1 MLFRSGVF
9 MKKLLVI
16 LGIVS
21 LAGCS
26 GISHNDEVYTAHA
39 ESFNIVGFQVPGNTQ
54 DRAMELVPEGAT
66 VETIRS
72 TNSDTSSVLGII
84 NRIIGI
90 DYVQVGGK
98 KQ

>member
-1 MLFRSGVF
+1 
-9 MKKLLVI
+9 MKKLLLITGVI
-16 LGIVS
+16 SS

-26 GISHNDEVYTAHA
+26 GITHNDDVYTAHA
-39 ESFNIVGFQVPGNTQ
+39 ESFNIVGLQIPGNTQ

-66 VETIRS
+66 VDTIQS
-72 TNSDTSSVLGII
+72 TNSDTDSALGIM
-84 NRIIGI
+84 NRILGV

>member
-1 MLFRSGVF
+1 
-9 MKKLLVI
+9 MKKLLCI
-16 LGIVS
+16 LGVMS

-26 GISHNDEVYTAHA
+26 GITHNDDVYTAHA
-39 ESFNIVGFQVPGNTQ
+39 ESFNIVGLQIPGDTQ
-54 DRAMELVPEGAT
+54 DRAMKLVPEGAT

-72 TNSDTSSVLGII
+72 TDSDTSSVMGII

-90 DYVQVGGK
+90 DYVQVGGQ

>member
-1 MLFRSGVF
+1 
-9 MKKLLVI
+9 MKKLLCIV
-16 LGIVS
+16 GVVS

-26 GISHNDEVYTAHA
+26 GITHNDEVYTAHA
-39 ESFNIVGFQVPGNTQ
+39 ESFNIVGLQFPGNTQ

-66 VETIRS
+66 VKTIQS
-72 TNSDTSSVLGII
+72 TNSDTDSALGII

-90 DYVQVGGK
+90 DYVQVSGE

>member
-1 MLFRSGVF
+1 
-9 MKKLLVI
+9 MKKLLLIAGVI
-16 LGIVS
+16 SS

-26 GISHNDEVYTAHA
+26 GITHNDDVYTAHA
-39 ESFNIVGFQVPGNTQ
+39 ESFNIVGLQIPGNTQ

-66 VETIRS
+66 VDTIQS
-72 TNSDTSSVLGII
+72 TNSDTDSALGIM
-84 NRIIGI
+84 NRILGV

>member
-1 MLFRSGVF
+1 
-9 MKKLLVI
+9 MKKLLCI
-16 LGIVS
+16 LGVMS

-26 GISHNDEVYTAHA
+26 GITHNDEVYTAHA
-39 ESFNIVGFQVPGNTQ
+39 ESFNIVGLQIPGNTQ

-66 VETIRS
+66 VETIQA
-72 TNSDTSSVLGII
+72 TDSDTDSVLGII

-90 DYVQVGGK
+90 DYVQVAGK

>member
-1 MLFRSGVF
+1 

-21 LAGCS
+21 LSGCS

-39 ESFNIVGFQVPGNTQ
+39 ESFNIVGFQVPGSTQ
-54 DRAMELVPEGAT
+54 DRAMKLVPEGAT
-66 VETIRS
+66 IETIRS
-72 TNSDTSSVLGII
+72 TDSDTSSLIGIL

>member
-1 MLFRSGVF
+1 
-9 MKKLLVI
+9 MKKLLCVLGVI
-16 LGIVS
+16 S

-26 GISHNDEVYTAHA
+26 GINHNEEVYTAHA

-66 VETIRS
+66 VDTVTS
-72 TNSDTSSVLGII
+72 TNSDTTSVLGVI

-90 DYVQVGGK
+90 EYVQVGGT

>member
-1 MLFRSGVF
+1 MKMLLCV
-9 MKKLLVI
+9 
-16 LGIVS
+16 LGIIS

-26 GISHNDEVYTAHA
+26 GITHNDEIYTAHA

-54 DRAMELVPEGAT
+54 DRAMKLVPEGAT
-66 VETIRS
+66 VETVRS
-72 TNSDTSSVLGII
+72 TNSDTSSAMGII
-84 NRIIGI
+84 NRIFGI

>member
-1 MLFRSGVF
+1 
-9 MKKLLVI
+9 MKKLLCI
-16 LGIVS
+16 LGVMS

-26 GISHNDEVYTAHA
+26 GITHNDEVYTAHA
-39 ESFNIVGFQVPGNTQ
+39 ESFNIVGLQIPGNTQ
-54 DRAMELVPEGAT
+54 DRAMDLVPEGAT
-66 VETIRS
+66 VETIRA
-72 TNSDTSSVLGII
+72 TDSDTDSALGII